1 MMGVRSPDAIPDFSA
16 FGPHAVQ
23 PGVSPSNACMVFAHL
38 LAETFDTFLVQ
49 ALYAVATRRC
59 FDHAR
64 LFVYHGKVGER
75 LAAVPSMLP
84 DITFT
89 WRANDR
95 SSIPLDY
102 FDSSNDAALRA
113 GSERWYEQSCDKP
126 DVMLLPS
133 MMDWRHLGAFERP
146 PRFELPRDRV
156 SKINRA
162 VRERGLAMNWW
173 FCAVAVPDHD
183 AVFDREGF
191 TAALGAANEVVSA
204 RHGAALVLV
213 GDPRTRLAEIP
224 PGVLDMRDLPE
235 GIFAQ
240 AYVIS
245 KARFLL
251 ELAPTPWLWIAFGM
265 DVPWLR
271 RVESTEPTKF
281 PGRGCL
287 FAAGLGDITRLDAA
301 MRATIAE
308 TRDSPLWRPTAAP
321 DRTAPPNRFEL
332 PMRPGPDARFVT
344 F

>member
-1 MMGVRSPDAIPDFSA
+1 MTSIGDPDAIPDFAA
-16 FGPHAVQ
+16 FGPYTNP
-23 PGVSPSNACMVFAHL
+23 PGVSPSQACMVFAHL
-38 LAETFDTFLVQ
+38 LAETFDGFLVQ
-49 ALYAVATRRC
+49 ALYAVAARRC

-64 LFVYHGKVGER
+64 LFVYHGKVDER

-146 PRFELPRDRV
+146 PRLELPRDRI
-156 SKINRA
+156 SKINKA

-173 FCAVAVPDHD
+173 FCAVAVPDRD
-183 AVFDREGF
+183 SVFDREGF
-191 TAALGAANEVVSA
+191 NAALGAATETVSG

-213 GDPRTRLAEIP
+213 GDPSTQLAELP
-224 PGVLDMRDLPE
+224 AGVLDLRDLSE
-235 GIFAQ
+235 GVFAQ
-240 AYVIS
+240 SYVIS

-251 ELAPTPWLWIAFGM
+251 ELAPTAWLWIAFGM

-271 RVESTEPTKF
+271 RAESTEPSKL

-287 FAAGLGDITRLDAA
+287 VAASLGDFARLNAA
-301 MRATIAE
+301 LRAMIAE
-308 TRDSPLWRPTAAP
+308 TRECPLWRPTATIDQRPA
-321 DRTAPPNRFEL
+321 PNRLEL
-332 PMRPGPDARFVT
+332 PMRPGPDARFLS

>member
-1 MMGVRSPDAIPDFSA
+1 MTGIRNPDAIPDFSA
-16 FGPHAVQ
+16 FGPHGIQ
-23 PGVSPSNACMVFAHL
+23 PGVSPSDACMVFAHL
-38 LAETFDTFLVQ
+38 LGETFDVFLIQ
-49 ALYAVATRRC
+49 ALYAVAARRC

-64 LFVYHGKVGER
+64 LFVYHGKVEAR

-146 PRFELPRDRV
+146 PRFEVPRDRV

-183 AVFDREGF
+183 AAFDP
-191 TAALGAANEVVSA
+191 AAFVDALRVTSDIVAK
-204 RHGAALVLV
+204 RHGAPLVLV
-213 GDPRTRLAEIP
+213 GDPETPLAEIP
-224 PGVLDMRDLPE
+224 PGVVDLRDLPE
-235 GIFAQ
+235 DLFGQ
-240 AYVIS
+240 TYVIS
-245 KARFLL
+245 KARFLV
-251 ELAPTPWLWIAFGM
+251 ELAPTPWLWVAFGL

-271 RVESTEPTKF
+271 RVDSEEPRKY
-281 PGRGCL
+281 PGRGSL
-287 FAAGLGDITRLDAA
+287 FAAGLGDFARLEGAIRA
-301 MRATIAE
+301 MIAE
-308 TRDSPLWRPTAAP
+308 TRDCPLWRPTATPTPTRA
-321 DRTAPPNRFEL
+321 PNRLDL
-332 PMRPGPDARFVT
+332 PMKPGPDARFIT